1 MTSTTL
7 TIDQIRLSP
16 FNVRNRIPSVE
27 DTATLEASIL
37 VEGLRVPIDIHRMR
51 DSKLYGAFAGRRRYY
66 AIKRLVERGDLAR
79 DWPVPHKVHTASDAE
94 LTEMSISE
102 NLIRKDMEEH
112 ELYAGVAK
120 AAALGHSAAQIARN
134 LGQSDVR
141 KVERWMRLG
150 QLAPPV
156 FSALVAGTIK
166 GEQAMAYAATAD
178 RELQAATFAQL
189 PSFAPPVQIRAA
201 LKIGD
206 ALLRRQLTFVGEAI
220 YRAAGGRYELDLFAE
235 DAIERGRI
243 VDEGLLQRLV
253 EEKMATIREQV
264 RETTGRPELRF
275 IPAPPLFAGQIDNQ
289 LVITPTRKGDRLVLP
304 DNPGVV
310 ACIQIDAGGEPAI
323 NYWWET
329 RKAKFG
335 GEKPATVVP
344 MSSGPIGH
352 AAVDASARGKA
363 DAAIRREEGLGP
375 DATFT
380 LSAQRK
386 AILRAALI
394 DDAEAG
400 GTAALDYLVFAQ
412 ARALLAAPGGAAER
426 IGMRTIGGD
435 AMAGVSHDA
444 HALAHRHLGAM
455 PATQTTAAAIE
466 RIRARPFF
474 VEPSVDAAF
483 LLYRDED
490 PQVKNVTAALV
501 AGFALDR
508 SLASDDYRVP
518 IHDVVAHLVGA
529 DRDDAVRLRYWTPT
543 AELLELF
550 PRAKRDAIGEPFVDR
565 ATHRAWSKLTSRDL
579 TAAVHTAVARA
590 GGKGAGWVHPLLRFT
605 SPFLAHQAI
614 AQEAR
619 AS

>member
-1 MTSTTL
+1 MNSTAL

-16 FNVRNRIPSVE
+16 FNVRNRIPSAD

-37 VEGLRVPIDIHRMR
+37 VEGLRVPIDVHRMR
-51 DSKLYGAFAGRRRYY
+51 DSKLYGAFAGRRRYF
-66 AIKRLVERGDLAR
+66 AIKRLVERGELAR
-79 DWPVPHKVHTASDAE
+79 DWPVPHKLHEASDAE
-94 LTEMSISE
+94 LTEMSITE
-102 NLIRKDMEEH
+102 NLIRTDMEEH

-134 LGQSDVR
+134 LGHSDVR

-156 FSALVAGTIK
+156 FRALADGALTI
-166 GEQAMAYAATAD
+166 EQAMAYAGTAD
-178 RELQAATFAQL
+178 RELQAVTFARL
-189 PSFAPPVQIRAA
+189 PSFSSPTQIRAA

-206 ALLRRQLTFVGEAI
+206 TLLRRHLTFVGEAI

-235 DAIERGRI
+235 DANERGRI
-243 VDEGLLQRLV
+243 VDEGKLATLV
-253 EEKMATIREQV
+253 DEKLATIREQV
-264 RETTGRPELRF
+264 RASTGRAELRF
-275 IPAPPLFAGQIDNQ
+275 IPAPPLFSGQVDNQ
-289 LVITPTRKGDRLVLP
+289 LAITPTRKGDQLVLP
-304 DNPGVV
+304 DHPAVV

-323 NYWWET
+323 SYWWET

-335 GEKPATVVP
+335 GEKPAVVTP
-344 MSSGPIGH
+344 VSSGPIGRAATAAGPNSD
-352 AAVDASARGKA
+352 AAV
-363 DAAIRREEGLGP
+363 RREEGISQ
-375 DATFT
+375 DATFA

-400 GTAALDYLVFAQ
+400 GSAALDYLVFAQ
-412 ARALLAAPGGAAER
+412 ARALLGTPGGAAER

-435 AMAGVSHDA
+435 TMVGVSHDA
-444 HALAHRHLGAM
+444 HALAHQHLGPM
-455 PATQTTAAAIE
+455 PATQTTAAAIA

-474 VEPSVDAAF
+474 SEASVDAAF

-490 PQVKNVTAALV
+490 PQVKTVTAALV
-501 AGFALDR
+501 AGVALDR
-508 SLASDDYRVP
+508 SLATDDDRLP

-529 DRDDAVRLRYWTPT
+529 DRDDAVRRRYWTPT
-543 AELLELF
+543 AELLDLF
-550 PRAKRDAIGEPFVDR
+550 PKAQRHAIGAPFVDG
-565 ATHRAWSKLTSRDL
+565 ATHRAWSKLNSRDL
-579 TAAVHTAVARA
+579 TAAVHTAVTRT
-590 GGKGAGWVHPLLRFT
+590 GGKGAGWVHPLLRFN